1 MTSIG
6 SWVSLAFV
14 SVLAAQ
20 SPAVAAQLASKED
33 AVVSSTDT
41 GWILTNAL
49 VTYAIGFDA
58 NGDLVLQDLRR
69 TGDTLSWRPSP
80 VRDTVFRVED
90 RELGLTRN
98 NAAGFRHVGAEV
110 ADIGIGLELRLT
122 FEDLRD
128 GLRARRVYA
137 IHPQV
142 ALVEAW
148 TELESINGRST
159 TVSDLGLAPA
169 GRRRCAGHDRRRS
182 LGAAGDRRAVRGPS
196 PRRVRGRAPR
206 ARGARTLDAAL
217 PADRV
222 AGVGARH
229 ARLRADVV
237 GRVADRSRRQ
247 ARWTHRAHRL
257 AVQHDHQRDADAA
270 R

>member
-6 SWVSLAFV
+6 SWVSVAFV
-14 SVLAAQ
+14 FVLAAQ
-20 SPAVAAQLASKED
+20 SPAVAAQLAAKDD

-80 VRDTVFRVED
+80 VRDTVFRIED

-110 ADIGIGLELRLT
+110 ADVGIGLELRLT

-159 TVSDLGLAPA
+159 TVSDLVSLQLVVDGALATTVDGLSGPPESGGPFAVQHHVVSEGAP
-169 GRRRCAGHDRRRS
+169 
-182 LGAAGDRRAVRGPS
+182 LELEE
-196 PRRVRGRAPR
+196 RGRSTQRYLPLVSLAS
-206 ARGARTLDAAL
+206 ARGTL
-217 PADRV
+217 V
-222 AGVGARH
+222 V
-229 ARLRADVV
+229 RADVV
-237 GRVADRSRRQ
+237 RRVAHRPRRQ

-257 AVQHDHQRDADAA
+257 AVQHHHQRDADAA